1 MRVRLVRA
9 LDLEV
14 GVRVRLVRALDLEVG
29 ARVRLVRALDLEVG
43 VRVRVEGRTEGRER
57 DERFERLTLLFFL
70 EELRL
75 LVALLREE
83 RLREGREVLTREPAL
98 RERLAEGRRRASSVV
113 SARAETSGTNIKQ
126 TAKNSTKERLIV
138 HLLVSGTE
146 LPDGGSGIPF
156 NKNIFERPKL
166 IQHYFRSWIPRRK
179 SW

>member
-9 LDLEV
+9 LD
-14 GVRVRLVRALDLEVG
+14 REVG
-29 ARVRLVRALDLEVG
+29 A
-43 VRVRVEGRTEGRER
+43 RVRVEGRTEGRER

-83 RLREGREVLTREPAL
+83 RLREEGREALAREPEL
-98 RERLAEGRRRASSVV
+98 RERLAEGLLRASSVV
-113 SARAETSGTNIKQ
+113 SARAETSGTNIRK

-138 HLLVSGTE
+138 HLLVSGTG

-166 IQHYFRSWIPRRK
+166 IQRYFISWIPRLK